1 MILFGLCTSL
11 SIEEE
16 SSGKFAVM
24 YQMWTGIE
32 IMMFFGFGYLMTFLK
47 RYGSSFPP
55 SRSPNLSF
63 IGMGAVGFTML
74 ITVLAMQWGILVDGF
89 FGKWYNNEW
98 GFIEID
104 MIKLI
109 ESLFLVAA
117 ILISYGAV
125 IGKVSPLQLIIM
137 TFFEVI
143 FYSINK
149 SVLVWGL
156 VDLVDGKRVS
166 PLYLT
171 HTTDDLL

>member
-1 MILFGLCTSL
+1 MILFGLCTNL
-11 SIEEE
+11 SIEDEKN
-16 SSGKFAVM
+16 GHFAEV

-47 RYGSSFPP
+47 RYG
-55 SRSPNLSF
+55 
-63 IGMGAVGFTML
+63 MGAVGFTML
-74 ITVLAMQWGILVDGF
+74 ITVLAMQWGTLVDGF

-98 GFIEID
+98 GYIEID
-104 MIKLI
+104 MIKMI

-117 ILISYGAV
+117 LLISYGAV

-156 VDLVDGKRVS
+156 VDLVDGNTS
-166 PLYLT
+166 NFCLLT
-171 HTTDDLL
+171 YFSWWNS

>member
-1 MILFGLCTSL
+1 
-11 SIEEE
+11 
-16 SSGKFAVM
+16 
-24 YQMWTGIE
+24 
-32 IMMFFGFGYLMTFLK
+32 
-47 RYGSSFPP
+47 
-55 SRSPNLSF
+55 
-63 IGMGAVGFTML
+63 MGAVGFTML

-98 GFIEID
+98 GYIEVD

-117 ILISYGAV
+117 LLISYGAV

-149 SVLVWGL
+149 SVLVWGV
-156 VDLVDGKRVS
+156 VDLVDGTSPSSS
-166 PLYLT
+166 PLFFLIAISHSLSFQLEELLT
-171 HTTDDLL
+171 FTCSELISDLLSPT

>member
-1 MILFGLCTSL
+1 
-11 SIEEE
+11 
-16 SSGKFAVM
+16 
-24 YQMWTGIE
+24 
-32 IMMFFGFGYLMTFLK
+32 
-47 RYGSSFPP
+47 
-55 SRSPNLSF
+55 
-63 IGMGAVGFTML
+63 MGAVGFTML

-156 VDLVDGKRVS
+156 VDLVDGTLTLS
-166 PLYLT
+166 DSLT
-171 HTTDDLL
+171 HVLL